1 MPGVTVSAG
10 FGAGGSVVAPLVAER
25 LGVQLLDRAISAA
38 VASQL
43 KVSVAEAETGSA
55 NRSFVERL
63 LSFMSP
69 LATDALGTAADID
82 TVNSLRDTDAAISF
96 REEAERIMKAAFVD
110 GAVVLGRAGAA
121 AFRKSPD
128 VLRVRLFGPVEA
140 RMKQAARLSGID
152 SEEISAKFQR
162 EVDGAR
168 DQYVRRLYKVSVDDP
183 ALFHLQLDSTV
194 LPLSACADLIV
205 EAYRAFRARSA
216 TEA

>member
-110 GAVVLGRAGAA
+110 GAVVLGRAA